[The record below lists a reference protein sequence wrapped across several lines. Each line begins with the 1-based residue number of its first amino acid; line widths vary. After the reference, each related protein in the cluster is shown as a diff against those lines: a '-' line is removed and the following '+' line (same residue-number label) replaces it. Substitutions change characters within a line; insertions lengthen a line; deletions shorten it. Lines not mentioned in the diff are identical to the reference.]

1 MTTTATA
8 ADHRRFRAART
19 NSEETNTILAFR
31 SFMGTF
37 RHRLLHHLGLIILVF
52 CLFLIVLLLCVFIVI
67 SLFTKEGFITA
78 PPKVSVWSL
87 STRIL
92 VGVYTIGEGD
102 DNTGTVPARAR
113 PRPG

>member
-67 SLFTKEGFITA
+67 SLFTKEGLITA
-78 PPKVSVWSL
+78 PTKSLCMVAVNTNSGRSVHD
-87 STRIL
+87 RR
-92 VGVYTIGEGD
+92 G
-102 DNTGTVPARAR
+102 RR
-113 PRPG
+113 